1 MPDGIKNYIH
11 LEFPSDPE
19 NVGVARVL
27 VASFAAQLDF
37 TLEEIDE
44 IRVATSEA
52 VSNAIIH
59 GYVKEPGVVS
69 VRVNLYEGL
78 LEIFVEDQGVG
89 IEDIALAAQPSF
101 STDPERMGLGLVFM
115 DSFMDKLE
123 IDSAPGRGTRIRM
136 LKSPQHV
143 TGRNRN

>member
-1 MPDGIKNYIH
+1 MPDGVKNYVH

-59 GYVKEPGVVS
+59 GYVHSPGMVS
-69 VRVNLYEGL
+69 VRVNLYENL
-78 LEIFVEDQGVG
+78 LEIIVEDQGVG
-89 IEDIALAAQPSF
+89 IEDIALASQPSF

-123 IDSAPGRGTRIRM
+123 IDSAPGRGTRVRM
-136 LKSPQHV
+136 LKSPQQ
-143 TGRNRN
+143 TAGRNRN